1 MASFPVKYQCYFS
14 FVLIYSLV
22 GYAKIFKSANIFL
35 ILKFCLQLWKP
46 PFHYCK
52 RSFEVLHE
60 RWKFHL
66 YLHNFKLIFKILRLL
81 QISKKLDRIKCL
93 MSWTATS
100 QKEIPNAQYTYEK
113 MPNFFFFPGQSTING
128 STRARGFDVNALLTS
143 SLMIN
148 QKKSRS
154 QCWQQGQIMVQEY
167 GLRKVIIM
175 FIECSIVTPG
185 LIHRHNKKRCLFLS
199 YKVKPF
205 SQFFF

>member
-1 MASFPVKYQCYFS
+1 M
-14 FVLIYSLV
+14 LIYSLV

-113 MPNFFFFPGQSTING
+113 MPNFFFFSWTKYHKWQYQGKRVWCECPFNIFINDQSEEVKVTVLTTGADNG
-128 STRARGFDVNALLTS
+128 TR
-143 SLMIN
+143 I
-148 QKKSRS
+148 
-154 QCWQQGQIMVQEY
+154 WPQESNY
-167 GLRKVIIM
+167 YVHWM
-175 FIECSIVTPG
+175 
-185 LIHRHNKKRCLFLS
+185 
-199 YKVKPF
+199 
-205 SQFFF
+205 